1 MPLKLSY
8 ISNVYRYEQTQTGRQ
23 CEFYQAG
30 VELMGSGSAS
40 ADAEVVALAIRGLL
54 VSGLK
59 DFKLCLGQV
68 EFVNGILEQYQ
79 LSEKEK
85 EKFKRSIEDRDLV
98 GLELL
103 VDSLEIPMNAKDV
116 LKGIPLLHGGAN
128 MLKEAY
134 GIALNAQSR
143 RALDNLSEIFV
154 LLECYGVGE
163 YVTFDLGMI
172 RDFNYYTGMV
182 FEAYTPG
189 LGFPLCGG
197 GRYDNLLSDF
207 GSACPATGFAIG
219 IERIL
224 LALERQGIKRPKQPK
239 DVFVG
244 YSDGKTAEAI
254 ERAEALRA
262 EGRVVE
268 LALSSQT
275 EAEASRCQKELG
287 YESLVYVS

>member
-1 MPLKLSY
+1 
-8 ISNVYRYEQTQTGRQ
+8 
-23 CEFYQAG
+23 
-30 VELMGSGSAS
+30 
-40 ADAEVVALAIRGLL
+40 
-54 VSGLK
+54 
-59 DFKLCLGQV
+59 
-68 EFVNGILEQYQ
+68 
-79 LSEKEK
+79 
-85 EKFKRSIEDRDLV
+85 
-98 GLELL
+98 
-103 VDSLEIPMNAKDV
+103 
-116 LKGIPLLHGGAN
+116 